1 MRTFISR
8 IVGVLAFLMGWALVV
23 GGAGIL
29 TVELAR
35 QGANEWVKT
44 TVEIL
49 AVPSL
54 VYGVVATALGRARL
68 LPLFLAIGLTLLAYL
83 GIMISSNDLAR
94 RARVSGRWTSGAS
107 AVALVDA
114 ARHLG
119 TPAALPTPCRPI
131 RGAAP
136 AGIGS
141 PFDVEGVTRPR
152 TVTGPRT

>member
-1 MRTFISR
+1 MGTFISR

-49 AVPSL
+49 GVPSL

-68 LPLFLAIGLTLLAYL
+68 SPLFLAIGLTLLAYL

-94 RARVSGRWTSGAS
+94 RARVSGRWAPGAS
-107 AVALVDA
+107 ALALVDA
-114 ARHLG
+114 ARRLG
-119 TPAALPTPCRPI
+119 TPAALVTPSRPV

-136 AGIGS
+136 ASRLAARRRI
-141 PFDVEGVTRPR
+141 
-152 TVTGPRT
+152 TGPRT